1 MEQNSPFGKHHATVY
16 DVLKTLSFFGWIF
29 FDLLMWW
36 MVSPAT
42 LKAALEGKPFSS
54 DPVARL
60 LLIVVVCCLF
70 AAVNSVVK
78 PVETLWKALKA
89 AEIKEHRTRAK
100 LAFAAAL
107 FFKWV
112 VSFLCLYLVLSNLH
126 GTP

>member
-1 MEQNSPFGKHHATVY
+1 MEQNSPFGKHHATAY
-16 DVLKTLSFFGWIF
+16 DVLRTLSFFGWVF

-36 MVSPAT
+36 LVSPST
-42 LKAALEGKPFSS
+42 LKASLEGKPFSS

-60 LLIVVVCCLF
+60 LMIVVVCGLF

-89 AEIKEHRTRAK
+89 AEIQEHRTRAK
-100 LAFAAAL
+100 LAFAASL

-126 GTP
+126 ASP